1 MTDRAEATLDVA
13 LVLRR
18 SMVAPFADPGP
29 VFGGLA
35 LLVILPGLAT
45 RLADAQGDIDTLL
58 LILRMLLAML
68 YVAATAPVIVARVQA
83 RPMWLGAALARA
95 TPGVQAALLIG
106 AAIVVGLTLHLFAQH
121 GSAAGWALDVLLL
134 SGVLLGASVLMPVVP
149 LAVVEALTPLAA
161 IRRAATLTSGNRN
174 RILGLV
180 LLGGLTLAPL
190 AALGPGSGGF
200 WGTVL
205 FEAAAWLVAAVLPA
219 LVYAGLLESKP

>member
-1 MTDRAEATLDVA
+1 
-13 LVLRR
+13 
-18 SMVAPFADPGP
+18 MVAPFADPGP

-83 RPMWLGAALARA
+83 RPMRLGAALARA

-121 GSAAGWALDVLLL
+121 GSPAGWALDVLLL